1 MELNQ
6 TQYDNSKDNSP
17 SFNNE
22 IISTEECK
30 QYFGK
35 FELSDQRIADIKNNL
50 VGIVDSI
57 INSYLDN
64 FR

>member
-1 MELNQ
+1 MELKQ
-6 TQYDNSKDNSP
+6 IQYDNSKDNNS
-17 SFNNE
+17 SFDNE
-22 IISTEECK
+22 VITIEECK

-35 FELSDQRIADIKNNL
+35 FELSDQRITDIKNNL
-50 VGIVDSI
+50 VGIVDSV